1 MKPYNNWIWSYYIDF
16 NEDQFTVRIK
26 NGTYQEERF
35 FNEALMELL
44 EPVQDTRYLVEINNR
59 YFTVPKY
66 LARNKEAANSFLRE
80 IKRKQRNCRLV
91 YTRNLLGRQKLLQAR
106 IKALQQRNHKIV
118 QEHLWY

>member
-1 MKPYNNWIWSYYIDF
+1 MDLRGNF
-16 NEDQFTVRIK
+16 AT
-26 NGTYQEERF
+26 
-35 FNEALMELL
+35 
-44 EPVQDTRYLVEINNR
+44 EP
-59 YFTVPKY
+59 
-66 LARNKEAANSFLRE
+66 LRE

>member
-1 MKPYNNWIWSYYIDF
+1 
-16 NEDQFTVRIK
+16 
-26 NGTYQEERF
+26 
-35 FNEALMELL
+35 MELL

-59 YFTVPKY
+59 YFTVPKD